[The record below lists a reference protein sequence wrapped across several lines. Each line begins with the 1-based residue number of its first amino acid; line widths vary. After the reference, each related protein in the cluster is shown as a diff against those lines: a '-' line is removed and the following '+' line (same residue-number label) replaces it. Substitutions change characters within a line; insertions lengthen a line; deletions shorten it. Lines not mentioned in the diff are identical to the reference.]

1 MSELLPGSIAD
12 ERFQRLDRVA
22 ASRFDGIDLTAL
34 LVMLIDHVGASA
46 LPALGWQFGALDEA
60 WQVATE
66 AEKRELLKRV
76 LARHR
81 VRGTPWAVRD
91 ALAALG
97 HDSVIVE
104 RPQIRHDGHASHDGT
119 FVYRS
124 AMAFY
129 FWAVVTG
136 VRDRDVLRTV
146 VDRWK
151 RKSTRGEVY
160 FVDDVRDASETLA
173 YSVAPIEGRTFDETF
188 DYTFS

>member
-1 MSELLPGSIAD
+1 MAELLPGSIAD

-22 ASRFDGIDLTAL
+22 AARFAGIDLTQL
-34 LVMLIDHVGASA
+34 LVLLIDRVDASA

-60 WQVATE
+60 WQVASD

-76 LARHR
+76 LARRR
-81 VRGTPWAVRD
+81 VRATPWAVRD

-104 RPQIRHDGHASHDGT
+104 RPEIRHDGQARHDGT

-124 AMAFY
+124 ALPFY

-136 VRDRDVLRTV
+136 VRDRDILRNV
-146 VDRWK
+146 VNRWK

-160 FVDDVRDASETLA
+160 FVSYIGDALDVSA
-173 YSVAPIEGRTFDETF
+173 YSTTPYVRV
-188 DYTFS
+188 FSEQFSLAFG